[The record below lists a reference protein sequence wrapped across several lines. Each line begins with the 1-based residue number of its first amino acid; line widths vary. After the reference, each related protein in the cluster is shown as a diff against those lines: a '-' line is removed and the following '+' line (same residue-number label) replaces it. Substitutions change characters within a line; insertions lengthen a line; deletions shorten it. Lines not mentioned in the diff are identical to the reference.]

1 MITVVSYHM
10 SREVH
15 SAYLVKKA
23 ENHCLQPL
31 FYHKHILFFSVVFF
45 LALLVQLVINP
56 LIPPSVSDLVYPLS
70 YAGLLNNNKN
80 KTTTNPDF
88 GIIKASMLG
97 FPLAS
102 RSSPSGTSLSVPLHF
117 SARQI
122 SIIRTLPETL
132 EKKKKPKKNRHSHII
147 QQHMASDFKQK

>member
-1 MITVVSYHM
+1 M
-10 SREVH
+10 SI
-15 SAYLVKKA
+15 SGKIKKA
-23 ENHCLQPL
+23 KNRCLQPL
-31 FYHKHILFFSVVFF
+31 FYYEYILFPSVVFF
-45 LALLVQLVINP
+45 LGLLVQLGINP

-122 SIIRTLPETL
+122 SIIRTLL
-132 EKKKKPKKNRHSHII
+132 GKKKKIGTATLSSSTWLLISSRNNPS
-147 QQHMASDFKQK
+147 